1 MKSDGGYSMEEGV
14 TVGVFCFLFTIGRE
28 RKNERNGW
36 IVAAIPGV
44 LSVMITLRFLK
55 NRSKCPL
62 VMRGVWDVPH

>member
-1 MKSDGGYSMEEGV
+1 M
-14 TVGVFCFLFTIGRE
+14 VGIPWKRGLLLEFCFLFTIGRE
-28 RKNERNGW
+28 RENERNGW

-55 NRSKCPL
+55 NRSKFPL